1 MFLTNIPNITGLLII
16 HGVLWRIS
24 LDVGG
29 WNVFPT
35 RSVLLTGSVPPW
47 LQSQVDIDTSEE
59 VEIFITEAEGKPIV
73 IAWTWRF
80 DDSAFW
86 TQFTLI
92 KRGSEKNIWKA
103 VFFCLSDG
111 WLHFQSGDGIG
122 SPPLVARWFCKDSL
136 RSRPMNWGVDIFH
149 SLALRLNLWWSKVV
163 KWQPT
168 CQTR

>member
-1 MFLTNIPNITGLLII
+1 MFLTHIPNITGLLII
-16 HGVLWRIS
+16 YGVLWRIS

-35 RSVLLTGSVPPW
+35 RSVVLTGSVPPW

-80 DDSAFW
+80 DDSAFS

-92 KRGSEKNIWKA
+92 KRGSEKKSGK
-103 VFFCLSDG
+103 LS
-111 WLHFQSGDGIG
+111 F
-122 SPPLVARWFCKDSL
+122 DS
-136 RSRPMNWGVDIFH
+136 I
-149 SLALRLNLWWSKVV
+149 SKVV
-163 KWQPT
+163 MG
-168 CQTR
+168 